1 MRQLINRMVP
11 QQIDNQY
18 RGQKIALWL
27 FGFIVFF
34 KASQMVFTIMDG
46 YSTIRDADGIP
57 LDTYPV
63 AAAHTIV
70 AVSALSA
77 FTYLVFCFICT
88 VVLVRYRSAV
98 PSMFALLLLQYPSRL
113 VILHFLPIVRVGSPP
128 GVTVNLA
135 LFGIMVVG
143 FALSVWPRR
152 KTVSSTL

>member
-1 MRQLINRMVP
+1 MRHLIKRMVP

-18 RGQKIALWL
+18 RGHKIALWL

-34 KASQMVFTIMDG
+34 KASQMVFTIGDG

-77 FTYLVFCFICT
+77 LTYLLFCLTCT
-88 VVLVRYRSAV
+88 VVLVRYRRAV
-98 PSMFALLLLQYPSRL
+98 PFMFALLLLQYVGRL
-113 VILHFLPIVRVGSPP
+113 VVLYFLPIARVGSPP
-128 GVTVNLA
+128 GVIVNFV
-135 LFGIMVVG
+135 LFGIMLVG

-152 KTVSSTL
+152 GT